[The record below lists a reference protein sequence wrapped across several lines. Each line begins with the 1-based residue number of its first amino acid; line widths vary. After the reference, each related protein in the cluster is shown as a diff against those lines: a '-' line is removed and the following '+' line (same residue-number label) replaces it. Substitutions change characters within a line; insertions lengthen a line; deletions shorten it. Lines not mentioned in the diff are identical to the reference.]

1 MSPHTSE
8 PDSNAVPFS
17 STSSR
22 MRQLALQFAALFIV
36 LSIAWPYFGFRDEPL
51 PLAPTALA
59 VGFTALL
66 IASISRQAWWW
77 RLIHFAFAP
86 LVYGISLLAIDP
98 GWFLLAFIVSLL
110 VYRGA
115 LNGQI
120 PLYFS
125 SPASVAALTALLPE
139 TAETRFIDLGA
150 GTGSIVSP
158 LAKALPQAR
167 IDGIENAP
175 ATWLAGY
182 MRTLRQKNCR
192 WKWGSLWNCQ
202 LAEYDVVYAFLS
214 PAPMPALWEKIERE
228 MKPGSLFISNSFPVP
243 DVPATRTIELDDAR
257 ETRLYIY
264 QR

>member
-1 MSPHTSE
+1 MSNNTSE
-8 PDSNAVPFS
+8 PESTEVHTA

-51 PLAPTALA
+51 PLDETALA
-59 VGFTALL
+59 IGFTALL

-77 RLIHFAFAP
+77 RLIHLSFAP

-98 GWFLLAFIVSLL
+98 GWFLLAFILSLL

-125 SPASVAALTALLPE
+125 SPATVAALTSLIPDN
-139 TAETRFIDLGA
+139 AETRFIDLGA

-158 LAKALPQAR
+158 LAKARPGAL
-167 IDGIENAP
+167 INGIENAP

-182 MRTLRQKNCR
+182 LRTLRQENCQ
-192 WKWGSLWNCQ
+192 WKWGNLWDCH
-202 LAEYDVVYAFLS
+202 LADYDIVYAFLS
-214 PAPMPALWEKIERE
+214 PAPMPELWGKIERE
-228 MKPGSLFISNSFPVP
+228 MKPGSLFISNSFPAP
-243 DVPATRTIELDDAR
+243 DVPATRIIELNDAR
-257 ETRLYIY
+257 GTCLYCY